1 MKKSIIYFMINM
13 LLILLLSGCGNIS
26 TSGQSN
32 TDIMEQSGVSGT
44 TDIQYSNLADNKSQD
59 EVISVLQEHG
69 ITKEQTDT
77 FLSWVKDFNSRV
89 TTPELS
95 DGFVSME
102 GDYVDYSK
110 LLFDPKELENG
121 SFLPEANCRLTAF
134 LLMKNNVQTNEK
146 TDDMDTYLMFDIE
159 AVNTYEQFKMSK
171 TDQSNFTAL
180 YNWISVDGTTTLDE
194 HIQKIHEAW
203 NDREITVDGTHGI
216 SLINVYLHSPF
227 EEVRFVGHT
236 GILVE
241 TEKGLLFVEKFG
253 PEAPFQ
259 ATKFNDRNELKTYLL
274 ARPDLYGDDT
284 ELAPIVMENNT
295 VLE

>member
-1 MKKSIIYFMINM
+1 MKKSIIYFIINT
-13 LLILLLSGCGNIS
+13 LLILLLSGCGNTS
-26 TSGQSN
+26 TSGQNNSN
-32 TDIMEQSGVSGT
+32 IMEQSGVSST

-59 EVISVLQEHG
+59 EVIYVLQEHG

-77 FLSWVKDFNSRV
+77 FLSWVEDFNSRV
-89 TTPELS
+89 TTPELP
-95 DGFVSME
+95 DGFVSVE

-110 LLFDPKELENG
+110 VLFDLKKLEDG

-134 LLMKNNVQTNEK
+134 LLMKNNIQTNEK
-146 TDDMDTYLMFDIE
+146 TDDTDTYLMFDIE
-159 AVNTYEQFKMSK
+159 AINTYEQFKMSK

-194 HIQKIHEAW
+194 HIQKIQEAW
-203 NDREITVDGTHGI
+203 NDRDIIVDGTQGI
-216 SLINVYLHSPF
+216 SLINVYLHSPL

-274 ARPDLYGDDT
+274 ARSDLYGDDT

>member
-1 MKKSIIYFMINM
+1 MKKSIIYFIINT
-13 LLILLLSGCGNIS
+13 LLILLLSGCGNTS
-26 TSGQSN
+26 TSGQNN
-32 TDIMEQSGVSGT
+32 TNIMEQSGVSST
-44 TDIQYSNLADNKSQD
+44 NDIQYSNLADNKSQV

-77 FLSWVKDFNSRV
+77 FLSWVEDFNSRV

-95 DGFVSME
+95 DGFVSVE
-102 GDYVDYSK
+102 GDYVDYSN
-110 LLFDPKELENG
+110 LLFDLKKLEDG

-146 TDDMDTYLMFDIE
+146 TDDTDTYLMFDIE
-159 AVNTYEQFKMSK
+159 AINTYEQFKMSK

-194 HIQKIHEAW
+194 HIQKIQEAW
-203 NDREITVDGTHGI
+203 IDREIIVDGTQGI

-241 TEKGLLFVEKFG
+241 TEKGLLFVE
-253 PEAPFQ
+253 
-259 ATKFNDRNELKTYLL
+259 
-274 ARPDLYGDDT
+274 
-284 ELAPIVMENNT
+284 
-295 VLE
+295 

>member
-1 MKKSIIYFMINM
+1 MKKSIIYFIINT
-13 LLILLLSGCGNIS
+13 LLILLLSGCGNTS
-26 TSGQSN
+26 TSGQNN
-32 TDIMEQSGVSGT
+32 TNIMEQSGVSST
-44 TDIQYSNLADNKSQD
+44 NDIQYSNLADNKSQV

-77 FLSWVKDFNSRV
+77 FLSWVEDFNSRV

-95 DGFVSME
+95 DGFVSVE
-102 GDYVDYSK
+102 GDYVDYSN
-110 LLFDPKELENG
+110 LLFDLKKLEDG

-146 TDDMDTYLMFDIE
+146 TDDTDTYLMFDIE
-159 AVNTYEQFKMSK
+159 AINTYEQFKMSK

-194 HIQKIHEAW
+194 HIQKIQEAW
-203 NDREITVDGTHGI
+203 IDREIIVDGTQGI

-284 ELAPIVMENNT
+284 ELAPIVMENNI